1 MTRTVEG
8 PVVRHTY
15 GEVHERARLCALALR
30 RLGVRE
36 GDRVATI
43 AWNTCR
49 HLESW
54 SVLSHIIAIPPRYAV
69 CHTLNPCLVL
79 VDLEHI
85 VIFAE
90 QMSMMLNLASYSACS
105 RFMEYVQVWHIGT
118 GCCMPHP
125 ESSSFHG
132 RPRIHRQP
140 CRRQHFGA

>member
-1 MTRTVEG
+1 MNLSCFPWRNADLLQVVVTRTVEG

-54 SVLSHIIAIPPRYAV
+54 SVLSHVIAIP
-69 CHTLNPCLVL
+69 LK
-79 VDLEHI
+79 D
-85 VIFAE
+85 
-90 QMSMMLNLASYSACS
+90 
-105 RFMEYVQVWHIGT
+105 
-118 GCCMPHP
+118 
-125 ESSSFHG
+125 
-132 RPRIHRQP
+132 
-140 CRRQHFGA
+140 